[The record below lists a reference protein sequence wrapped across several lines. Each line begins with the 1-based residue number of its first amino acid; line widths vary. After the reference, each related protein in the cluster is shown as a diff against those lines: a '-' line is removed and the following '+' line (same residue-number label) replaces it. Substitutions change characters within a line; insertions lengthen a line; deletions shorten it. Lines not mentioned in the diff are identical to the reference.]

1 MDPVTISLAVGVA
14 SKAFS
19 AIKQGFAV
27 GRDIEQ
33 MSGDIGRWMGAVSD
47 VDNAEKQAKNP
58 PLFGK
63 LFKAGSI
70 EEAAMAAY
78 AAKKKLEEQRYEL
91 KMFLNLTHGPGA
103 YDELLQMEGQI
114 RKQRQR
120 TIYKQQQM
128 RQQIGEGIAWLFLAL
143 VVGGAL
149 LLLASIFS
157 GKSYAD
163 GFKYKPRGYT
173 EQQKIWQNK
182 IIKKQM
188 VTCRLKSQKVYMG
201 KMACIYVAAGG
212 TKNKTYEIEFTDV
225 HIGCPRQYSC
235 VYNPGSKEPQIGDVM
250 KSLKSAVKGK

>member
-91 KMFLNLTHGPGA
+91 KMFLNMTYGPQA
-103 YDELLQMEGQI
+103 YNELLHMEGQI
-114 RKQRQR
+114 RKQRQE

-128 RQQIGEGIAWLFLAL
+128 RRQIGEGIAWLFLVL
-143 VVGGAL
+143 FVGGFML
-149 LLLASIFS
+149 LVASIWFN
-157 GKSYAD
+157 KSYAD
-163 GFKYKPRGYT
+163 GYKYISKDYT
-173 EQQKIWQNK
+173 RQQKIQQGK
-182 IIKKQM
+182 IILPIM
-188 VTCRLKSQKVYMG
+188 TTCRLKMQKVFKD
-201 KMACIYVAAGG
+201 KMACVYVGAQR
-212 TKNKTYEIEFTDV
+212 TYELEFTDI
-225 HIGCPRQYSC
+225 HIGCPRKYKC
-235 VYNPGSKEPQIGDVM
+235 KLNPNGKEPNIDQVM
-250 KSLKSAVKGK
+250 ESLRSIAK

>member
-1 MDPVTISLAVGVA
+1 MDPVTISLAMGVA

-70 EEAAMAAY
+70 EEAALAAY

-91 KMFLNLTHGPGA
+91 KVFLNMTHGPGA

-114 RKQRQR
+114 RKQRQQ
-120 TIYKQQQM
+120 TIYKQQQL
-128 RQQIGEGIAWLFLAL
+128 RRQIGEGIAWLFLVL
-143 VVGGAL
+143 VVGGFIL
-149 LLLASIFS
+149 LVASIWF
-157 GKSYAD
+157 KKAHAD
-163 GFKYKPRGYT
+163 GYKYQPKNLTR
-173 EQQKIWQNK
+173 QQKINNGT
-182 IIKKQM
+182 IILPVM
-188 VTCRLKSQKVYMG
+188 TTCRLKKQKTYKG
-201 KMACIYVAAGG
+201 KIGCIYQGANR
-212 TKNKTYEIEFTDV
+212 TFELSFQDV
-225 HIGCPRQYSC
+225 RIGCVKNFKC
-235 VYNPGSKEPQIGDVM
+235 KLNPNGKEPSIDQVM
-250 KSLKSAVKGK
+250 ESLRSISK

>member
-63 LFKAGSI
+63 LFKAGSV

-91 KMFLNLTHGPGA
+91 KIFLNLTHGPKA

-114 RKQRQR
+114 RKQRQQ
-120 TIYKQQQM
+120 TIYKQQQLR
-128 RQQIGEGIAWLFLAL
+128 RQLGEGVAWIFFIA
-143 VVGGAL
+143 VIGAFIL
-149 LLLASIFS
+149 LLFS
-157 GKSYAD
+157 MFTSKSYAD
-163 GFKYKPRGYT
+163 EYKYVPKPYT
-173 EQQKIWQNK
+173 KQQLLQQGKIL
-182 IIKKQM
+182 KKKYT
-188 VTCRLKSQKVYMG
+188 TCRLKKILKSKYTNKQ
-201 KMACIYVAAGG
+201 ACIYQGG
-212 TKNKTYEIEFTDV
+212 NKTYTLMYEKN
-225 HIGCPRQYSC
+225 CPKQYKC
-235 VYNPGSKEPQIGDVM
+235 LYDPGGKEPNIDQVM
-250 KSLKSAVKGK
+250 ESLRSITK

>member
-19 AIKQGFAV
+19 AIKKGFEV

-47 VDNAEKQAKNP
+47 IDNAEKQAKNP

-63 LFKAGSI
+63 LFKADSI

-103 YDELLQMEGQI
+103 YDELLKMEGQI
-114 RKQRQR
+114 RKQRQE

-128 RQQIGEGIAWLFLAL
+128 RRQVFEAVGCLFLAIF
-143 VVGGAL
+143 VGGCL
-149 LLLASIFS
+149 LLLASLFS
-157 GKSYAD
+157 S
-163 GFKYKPRGYT
+163 
-173 EQQKIWQNK
+173 
-182 IIKKQM
+182 
-188 VTCRLKSQKVYMG
+188 KVY
-201 KMACIYVAAGG
+201 
-212 TKNKTYEIEFTDV
+212 
-225 HIGCPRQYSC
+225 
-235 VYNPGSKEPQIGDVM
+235 
-250 KSLKSAVKGK
+250 

>member
-91 KMFLNLTHGPGA
+91 KTFLNMTHGPGA
-103 YDELLQMEGQI
+103 YDELLAMEGQI
-114 RKQRQR
+114 RKQRQE
-120 TIYKQQQM
+120 TVYKQQQM
-128 RQQIGEGIAWLFLAL
+128 RRQIGEAVTWLLVAGI
-143 VVGGAL
+143 VGGFAL
-149 LLLASIFS
+149 LVASVFFN
-157 GKSYAD
+157 KAHAYE
-163 GFKYKPRGYT
+163 YKPKVYT
-173 EQQKIWQNK
+173 KQQLENQGKIE
-182 IIKKQM
+182 KKKYT
-188 VTCRLKSQKVYMG
+188 TCRLKKRINSKTGQ
-201 KMACIYVAAGG
+201 MACIYIG
-212 TKNKTYEIEFTDV
+212 NNQTYEMMIESW
-225 HIGCPRQYSC
+225 CPKQYKC
-235 VYNPGSKEPQIGDVM
+235 IYNPWGKEPNIDDVID
-250 KSLKSAVKGK
+250 SLNNATKGK

>member
-91 KMFLNLTHGPGA
+91 KMFLNMTYGPGA
-103 YDELLQMEGQI
+103 YNDLLQMEGQI
-114 RKQRQR
+114 RKQRQE

-128 RQQIGEGIAWLFLAL
+128 RRQIGEAIAWFFL
-143 VVGGAL
+143 VVIVGGFIL
-149 LLLASIFS
+149 LVASIWFKKAYAK
-157 GKSYAD
+157 GKIYNAPKD
-163 GFKYKPRGYT
+163 YT
-173 EQQKIWQNK
+173 RQQKIQRGE
-182 IIKKQM
+182 IIEPQM
-188 VTCRLKSQKVYMG
+188 TTCRLKIQKVYKD
-201 KMACIYVAAGG
+201 KMACVYVGAQ
-212 TKNKTYEIEFTDV
+212 KTYELEFTDI
-225 HIGCPRQYSC
+225 HIGCPRKYQC
-235 VYNPGSKEPQIGDVM
+235 KLNPNGKEPNIDQVM
-250 KSLKSAVKGK
+250 ESLRSISK